1 MVETKDDVKKEK
13 QETVTEDINEDV
25 IKEVTSTEGELLEI
39 PQGSWADIWNSL
51 KRNKRAM
58 FGLIFI
64 LLLVFIAIFADVI
77 APYGM
82 REQNLSNALQA
93 PNAEHWLGTDD
104 LGRDVLSRII
114 YGTRVSLTV
123 GSSAVIVSLIIGA
136 ILGVLAGYYQG
147 WLDTLI
153 MRICDVLLSIP
164 SILLAIAI
172 VASFGS
178 SMQNMIMA
186 IGISGIPIFAR
197 IIRAS
202 VMAEKEKEYIEAS
215 KALGATDL
223 RIIFRNIL
231 PNIMSPV
238 IVQSSMGIASAI
250 LSAVGLGFIGLGL
263 EASIAEW
270 GTMLS
275 AGRGYIRTH
284 YYLTFYPGLMIVL
297 TVLAFNLLGDGVRD
311 AIDPKTRER

>member
-1 MVETKDDVKKEK
+1 MLQPEKEAEMEKVKKNAKDNVNQSE
-13 QETVTEDINEDV
+13 N
-25 IKEVTSTEGELLEI
+25 ELLDI
-39 PQGSWADIWNSL
+39 PQGSWMDIWNSM

-58 FGLIFI
+58 FGLVFILFLIFI
-64 LLLVFIAIFADVI
+64 ALFADVI

-82 REQNLSNALQA
+82 REQNLSNALQS
-93 PNAEHWLGTDD
+93 PNADHWLGTDD

-123 GSSAVIVSLIIGA
+123 GTAAVSMSLVVGG
-136 ILGVLAGYYQG
+136 ILGVLAGYFQG
-147 WLDTLI
+147 KLDTLI
-153 MRICDVLLSIP
+153 MRTSDVLLSIP

-178 SMQNMIMA
+178 SMQNMIVA
-186 IGISGIPIFAR
+186 IGISGIPVFAR
-197 IIRAS
+197 IVRAS

-223 RIIFRNIL
+223 RIILRNII

-238 IVQSSMGIASAI
+238 IVQSSMGVASAI

-284 YYLTFYPGLMIVL
+284 YYLTLYPGLMIVL
-297 TVLAFNLLGDGVRD
+297 TVLAFNLLGDGIRD
-311 AIDPKTRER
+311 AIDPKMRER